1 MRRKRSTHSEE
12 YRAHLAS
19 PEWRV
24 IRAAALERANHR
36 CAFCGQ
42 TKQELHAK
50 GRHLEVHHSTYQNL
64 GNEQPADLTVLCA
77 GRGGCHTAADRQRRL
92 ANGRRPMKRR
102 RPYKAWRR
110 VPKAGRRLIVLFVIA
125 PLAVSTAP
133 LVLPEDGNGI
143 LVGDSCERTTARV
156 YLSKR
161 KYPNIIRH
169 IKVSWRKG
177 YPHVL
182 TIHRKHA
189 DERRERLLRGI
200 PTKPGYDRDE
210 APSAVL
216 RSHWRADVAYV
227 PSSENRSAGARLG
240 NAIEGHCNGS
250 RFIYVFGP

>member
-1 MRRKRSTHSEE
+1 MKDHKRSAHSEA

-19 PEWRV
+19 PEWQR
-24 IRAAALERANHR
+24 IRTAALERAKHR
-36 CAFCGQ
+36 CAYCGWTEQ
-42 TKQELHAK
+42 DGPK
-50 GRHLEVHHSTYQNL
+50 GRHLEVHHNSYANL
-64 GNEQPADLTVLCA
+64 GAEQPEDLTVLCA
-77 GRGGCHTAADRQRRL
+77 GRAGCHTAADRQRRA
-92 ANGRRPMKRR
+92 ANGRRPAIKRR
-102 RPYKAWRR
+102 RPWKAWRR
-110 VPKAGRRLIVLFVIA
+110 VPKAGRRLIVLFVLA
-125 PLAVSTAP
+125 PPVMG
-133 LVLPEDGNGI
+133 VLPHVLPQDGV

-161 KYPNIIRH
+161 KYPAIVAH

-210 APSAVL
+210 APAATL
-216 RSHWRADVAYV
+216 RSSWRADVAYV

-250 RFIYVFGP
+250 KVLYVFGP